1 MGAVAFSSSTFSEIA
16 EVIGEAAARTLCEH
30 LGGTTLYVPA
40 QIGTHHPVTA
50 AIGAKAAKIFAD
62 HFRGSHLQLPKAF
75 LRRQR
80 VMELKRTTEMTVK
93 EIALATDYTERHVYD
108 ILAGERED
116 DGQLD
121 LFDLL

>member
-1 MGAVAFSSSTFSEIA
+1 MGAAPFSGSTFAEIA
-16 EVIGEAAARTLCEH
+16 EVIGDPAARMLCEH

-40 QIGTHHPVTA
+40 GISASHPVSI
-50 AIGAKAAKIFAD
+50 AIGPKAARAFAE
-62 HFRGSHLQLPKAF
+62 HFRGSHLQLPKAY
-75 LRRQR
+75 LRRRR
-80 VMELKRTTEMTVK
+80 VLELRRGTDMTVR

-121 LFDLL
+121 LFALL

>member
-1 MGAVAFSSSTFSEIA
+1 MGAPMTASSIFREIV
-16 EVIGEAAARTLCEH
+16 EVIGDADARLLCDR

-40 QIGTHHPVTA
+40 HIAASHPICQV
-50 AIGAKAAKIFAD
+50 IGARAAKQLSE
-62 HFRGSHLQLPKAF
+62 HFRGSHLQLPKAYH
-75 LRRQR
+75 RRQK
-80 VMELKRTTEMTVK
+80 VLELRATTDMTVK

-108 ILAGERED
+108 ILAAHRED